1 MSPVSEFPVG
11 ELKPEDAKLVTLA
24 RGARARVSAEEG
36 AALRDETGR
45 TYSAST
51 VSLDGLT
58 ISAAGLAV
66 AQAASSGSRGIEAVV
81 IVRTTAQVTEQDRRE
96 IGALG
101 GSNVPVLIV
110 SPAGEVLVTE
120 TT

>member
-1 MSPVSEFPVG
+1 MSELPVG
-11 ELKPEDAKLVTLA
+11 ELSPEDAKLVTLA
-24 RGARARVSAEEG
+24 RGARARVSAAEG

-51 VSLDGLT
+51 VSLDALM

-81 IVRTTAQVTEQDRRE
+81 IVRATAEVTERDRNE
-96 IGALG
+96 ISALG

-110 SPAGEVLVTE
+110 SPAGEVLVADNT
-120 TT
+120 